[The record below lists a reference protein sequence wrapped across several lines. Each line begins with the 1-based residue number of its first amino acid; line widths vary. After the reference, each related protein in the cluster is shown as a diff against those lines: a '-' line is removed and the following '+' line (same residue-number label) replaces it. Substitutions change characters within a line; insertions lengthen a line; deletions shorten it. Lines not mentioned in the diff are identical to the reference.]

1 MNIISK
7 ETSDLIINIGIV
19 ISIIGSIIV
28 MKRAKAKLTQEEV
41 SQEPLTNDEKTK
53 VWILALLNP
62 IWTDVIL
69 YFGWKKSLPI
79 KARNANLTCFIS
91 LGVWLIL
98 SRLIGFPM
106 SLR

>member
-7 ETSDLIINIGIV
+7 ATSDLIIYIGMA

-28 MKRAKAKLTQEEV
+28 MKRAKAKLTSGQV
-41 SQEPLTNDEKTK
+41 SQEPLTDDEKTK

-62 IWTDVIL
+62 IWTDIIL
-69 YFGWKKSLPI
+69 YFSWRKSLPI
-79 KARNANLTCFIS
+79 KAKNANKTCFIS
-91 LGVWLIL
+91 FGLWIIL
-98 SRLIGFPM
+98 SLLIGFPV